1 MTLLENPDQ
10 VHTDGFT
17 VFSSALWFYMTP
29 QSPKPS
35 MHDVVT
41 KYFVP
46 NDADIA
52 AKIKGTFGTTTNI
65 INGGDECGW
74 DSPFATRRA
83 EFY

>member
-1 MTLLENPDQ
+1 
-10 VHTDGFT
+10 
-17 VFSSALWFYMTP
+17 
-29 QSPKPS
+29 